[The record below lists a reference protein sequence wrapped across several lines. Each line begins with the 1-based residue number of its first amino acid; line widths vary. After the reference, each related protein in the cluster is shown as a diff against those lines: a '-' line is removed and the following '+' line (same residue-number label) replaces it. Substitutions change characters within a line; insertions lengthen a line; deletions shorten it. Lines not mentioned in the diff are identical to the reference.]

1 MHLAF
6 QLHGNNAIFRGHT
19 FSFLEE
25 CPETVDDEG
34 LKKWALNKT
43 HTRIIKLTVQPM
55 LLSLAMTFQ
64 VNRFLMLFL
73 HTMKMVQMVWARSRT
88 A

>member
-1 MHLAF
+1 M
-6 QLHGNNAIFRGHT
+6 
-19 FSFLEE
+19 
-25 CPETVDDEG
+25 DDEG
-34 LKKWALNKT
+34 LKKWALIKP
-43 HTRIIKLTVQPM
+43 HTRIITKLTVQPM